1 MCGLLHGMDE
11 CGTKLIAHSAH
22 LLPMANTCTRDLGHI
37 FRSGN
42 FLFVAFARPRICMND
57 SSERTDRE
65 ESEPHYEVWLAEREL
80 LAAATHVRDLRA
92 TARSP
97 ARVAYE
103 AAWLRFMVALCNL
116 PIAERP
122 LEVERMI
129 DSLRMA
135 HLLQS
140 RGELQEHEPSIVAHA
155 RSRDEHRTSSK
166 ESNSSDHED

>member
-1 MCGLLHGMDE
+1 
-11 CGTKLIAHSAH
+11 
-22 LLPMANTCTRDLGHI
+22 
-37 FRSGN
+37 
-42 FLFVAFARPRICMND
+42 MNE
-57 SSERTDRE
+57 SFERTDRE

-80 LAAATHVRDLRA
+80 LATATHVRDLRA
-92 TARSP
+92 TGRSP

-135 HLLQS
+135 HVLQS
-140 RGELQEHEPSIVAHA
+140 RGELEEHEPSIATPA
-155 RSRDEHRTSSK
+155 RSPDVHHRPSRDRNISARE
-166 ESNSSDHED
+166 EGSNQ